1 MSTTG
6 HVFRARAM
14 LSRYSHVR
22 MESNRRAFDEMAA
35 RQRAADQ
42 KRKSEGLREQEAA
55 VLQLPV
61 IQ

>member
-1 MSTTG
+1 
-6 HVFRARAM
+6 M

-55 VLQLPV
+55 VLQLSV